1 MKTSFI
7 LAAGL
12 LAALNAQAHIVLEQR
27 TAEAGSYYKATFMLT
42 HGCDGSPTREVKVT
56 LPEGFQR
63 ARPQPKPGWT
73 LETRSEKLAKPYETH
88 GKTITEDVRVVTWRG
103 GPLLDAHYD
112 ELIIM
117 GRLPATPGKIYFKV
131 EQVCEKG
138 RHDWVAIPEPGK
150 TIRDYKE
157 PAAELTLTPRA
168 EPAAAPA
175 TVHKHE

>member
-1 MKTSFI
+1 MKHPLS
-7 LAAGL
+7 L
-12 LAALNAQAHIVLEQR
+12 LALALFAAQAHAHIVLEQR

-42 HGCDGSPTREVKVT
+42 HGCDGSPTREIKVT

-73 LETRSEKLAKPYETH
+73 VETQTEKLAKPYETH
-88 GKTITEDVRVVTWRG
+88 GKTITEDVRSVTWRG
-103 GPLLDAHYD
+103 GLLSDAHFD

-150 TIRDYKE
+150 TLRDYKE

-168 EPAAAPA
+168 EPAAARA
-175 TVHKHE
+175 HKHE